1 MACPAWRTTKP
12 LSRPSTLDTRPETQ
26 IPEILTLETSTL
38 ETRTLEILGR
48 HPSMNAKFLAEL
60 RRAFAL
66 GTPQS
71 PNRERTETPWPV
83 APDWADMAI
92 TPRFPGWIADTRVA
106 CIVAGRWL
114 RQANEIFRRSGTAFT
129 AGRFRSARIPAA
141 RNPGSGGAPPSIRS
155 GGTMPPLRG
164 PYFFGAIGIGPS
176 RYPGGSLGRMNW
188 VWPLMIGLCWVSL
201 QFTSPT
207 KVSGARRR

>member
-48 HPSMNAKFLAEL
+48 HASMNAKFLAEL

-71 PNRERTETPWPV
+71 PNRERAETPWPV
-83 APDWADMAI
+83 APDWAVMAI

-114 RQANEIFRRSGTAFT
+114 RQTNEIFRRSGTAFT
-129 AGRFRSARIPAA
+129 AGRFRSARIPADCA
-141 RNPGSGGAPPSIRS
+141 EPWQRRGAPLHKERWHNAAAPGPPTSSAPSASVRAD
-155 GGTMPPLRG
+155 TP
-164 PYFFGAIGIGPS
+164 A
-176 RYPGGSLGRMNW
+176 GRW
-188 VWPLMIGLCWVSL
+188 AG
-201 QFTSPT
+201 
-207 KVSGARRR
+207 